1 MSWGGKRKKSWS
13 QRIACD
19 MICYLVE
26 TTRVR
31 VEFDERAGKSLDRKH
46 FICRR
51 SDYIF
56 SCYHINSVGM
66 PIFLE
71 LFKDKPHQISPL
83 CIFNQAVY
91 VGLCVVLTIVN
102 LYSLISLTTFPASS
116 REFKTML
123 LVLHSTSR
131 STIILHH
138 FHDVHWLLV
147 RVRIKFKLYQTLLI
161 C

>member
-1 MSWGGKRKKSWS
+1 
-13 QRIACD
+13 

-46 FICRR
+46 FRCRR

-56 SCYHINSVGM
+56 SCYHINSVSM

-83 CIFNQAVY
+83 CTFNQAVY
-91 VGLCVVLTIVN
+91 VGLRIVLADN
-102 LYSLISLTTFPASS
+102 CKSLLTDLSDHLPGKLQRVQNNVARVAFREQKYDITPLPRCALAAS
-116 REFKTML
+116 
-123 LVLHSTSR
+123 
-131 STIILHH
+131 
-138 FHDVHWLLV
+138 
-147 RVRIKFKLYQTLLI
+147 
-161 C
+161 